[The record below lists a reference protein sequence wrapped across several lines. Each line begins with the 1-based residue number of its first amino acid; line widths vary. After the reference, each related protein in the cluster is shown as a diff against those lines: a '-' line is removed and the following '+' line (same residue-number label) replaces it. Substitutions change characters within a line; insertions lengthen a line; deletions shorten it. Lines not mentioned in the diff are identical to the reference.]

1 MIPAGGAFLPYAFLR
16 PVERIFCPRR
26 FADRER
32 IVIFS
37 GFAFLVRFLPCF
49 LLIYLLTPA
58 RFRGAILFL
67 GSLAF
72 YAIGEPA
79 GILLLLG
86 ELLVNHALYTLGRHL
101 GKRWPGILAALLDIA
116 VLSGFKY
123 LPFYGDSLF
132 TLLGMDPETV
142 RLTMPAG
149 ISFFTFRELSFLSDE
164 HPTRKKKRRVDFPE
178 FATYVTFFPH
188 MISGPVT
195 KYSEMEADLLKNA
208 FSKEKAEEGAK
219 LLVIGLSYKLLLGDP
234 LGTVWNSVQTAGTA
248 GLGAGVA
255 WLGAIAYTLQ
265 IYFDFFGYSLM
276 AIGLGKLL
284 GFSLPENFREPY
296 SATSFSDFWRRWH
309 ITLGRWFK
317 DYVYIPLGG
326 SRKGWFVTIRNLL
339 IVWAL
344 TGIWHGATLNFLIW
358 GGVFF
363 LLLTLERFVYGKLL
377 KRVPLLGHIYVLLLL
392 PATWV
397 IFALSDLPTLLGY
410 LMAMVGQTSGEILT
424 GTDVLLRMLHTY
436 WPVLTAGLIFAT
448 PLPRKLWEKWGKKL
462 WVSMVLLV
470 LLLVCCREMAIGS
483 DNPFL
488 YFRF

>member
-1 MIPAGGAFLPYAFLR
+1 M
-16 PVERIFCPRR
+16 
-26 FADRER
+26 
-32 IVIFS
+32 IFS

-49 LLIYLLTPA
+49 LLIYFLTPA
-58 RFRGAILFL
+58 RFRSGILFL
-67 GSLAF
+67 GSLVF

-101 GKRWPGILAALLDIA
+101 GRRWPGVLAALLDIA
-116 VLSGFKY
+116 VLAGFKY
-123 LPFYGDSLF
+123 LPFYGNSLF
-132 TLLGMDPETV
+132 TLLGMDPDAV
-142 RLTMPAG
+142 RIAMPAG
-149 ISFFTFRELSFLSDE
+149 ISFFTFRMISFLSDE
-164 HPTRKKKRRVDFPE
+164 HPTKQKKRRVNFPE
-178 FATYVTFFPH
+178 YAAYVAFFPH

-195 KYSEMEADLLKNA
+195 KYSEMEGGLLKNA
-208 FSKEKAEEGAK
+208 FSKEKAEEGVK

-276 AIGLGKLL
+276 AIGLGKIL
-284 GFSLPENFREPY
+284 GFHLPENFKEPY

-309 ITLGRWFK
+309 ITLGRWFRE
-317 DYVYIPLGG
+317 YVYIPLGG
-326 SRKGWFVTIRNLL
+326 SRRGAFRTILNLL

-344 TGIWHGATLNFLIW
+344 TGIWHGATLNFLLW

-377 KRVPLLGHIYVLLLL
+377 KKVPLLGHFYVLLLL
-392 PATWV
+392 PVTWV
-397 IFALSDLPTLLGY
+397 IFALSDLPTLQGY
-410 LMAMVGQTSGEILT
+410 LLAMIGMAPGEILT
-424 GTDVLLRMLHTY
+424 GNAVLLRMLHTY
-436 WPVLTAGLIFAT
+436 CPILTAGLVFAT
-448 PLPRKLWEKWGKKL
+448 PLPRKLWEKWGKKFL
-462 WVSMVLLV
+462 MSLV
-470 LLLVCCREMAIGS
+470 LFALLLLCCREMTIGS
-483 DNPFL
+483 SNPFL